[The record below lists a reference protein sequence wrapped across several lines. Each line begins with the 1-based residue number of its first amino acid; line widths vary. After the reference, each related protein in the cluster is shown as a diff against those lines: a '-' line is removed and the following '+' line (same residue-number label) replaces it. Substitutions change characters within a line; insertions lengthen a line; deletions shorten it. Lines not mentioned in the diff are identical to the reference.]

1 MSKACVRVAAL
12 IGFAAMGCGASQ
24 GTGSDS
30 NDPFGAGSKNG
41 SSGGGGTSGINSGGA
56 GYFPDQ
62 LMSGK
67 GGKSGSGSGSGD
79 DKFCAQQNFQL
90 NRLPPE
96 ILLVLDRSGSMRRDA
111 QGGTGSPDKWAQ
123 TTAAIDATLA
133 NTQMGVHW
141 GLKMYPAWKKEG
153 DSACA
158 TSPIAGVD
166 PGLSQHT
173 SIMSTVNMNTPT
185 RDRGATPTAKA
196 VEEATTLMKARTSMN
211 PKFLLLATDGIP
223 NCRDGS
229 DRNSDVDGAVAAVAA
244 ANAAGFA
251 TFVVGIAASGIKVDG
266 VDPFAVLNNMA
277 QAGGRARDG
286 DTKFYSANNQAE
298 LTTALGSI
306 AQQAADCTFVLTQ
319 PPVSPGDVAVELDGS
334 RLGSNDWAYGA
345 GNRSI
350 VVKGAYC
357 DKLKKGDIKE
367 AQVKFG
373 CPGQVIL

>member
-12 IGFAAMGCGASQ
+12 LSFVSIGCGASQ
-24 GTGSDS
+24 GGGADG
-30 NDPFGAGSKNG
+30 NDPFGTGAKNG
-41 SSGGGGTSGINSGGA
+41 SSGGNSGINAGGN

-62 LMSGK
+62 LVTGK
-67 GGKSGSGSGSGD
+67 GGKSGSGSGTGD
-79 DKFCAQQNFQL
+79 DKFCNQQNFEL

-111 QGGTGSPDKWAQ
+111 RGETGTPDKWEQ
-123 TTAAIDATLA
+123 TTKAIDATLA
-133 NTQMGVHW
+133 NTQLGVHW

-158 TSPIAGVD
+158 TTPIAGVD
-166 PGLSQHT
+166 PGVSQHGA
-173 SIMSTVNMNTPT
+173 IMSTIGTSTPT
-185 RDRGATPTAKA
+185 RDKGATPTAKA

-223 NCRDGS
+223 NCRGNVDT
-229 DRNSDVDGAVAAVAA
+229 NKDVDGAVAAVAA

-251 TFVVGIAASGIKVDG
+251 TFVVGIAASGIMVDG
-266 VDPFAVLNNMA
+266 VDAFAVLNNMA

-306 AQQAADCTFVLTQ
+306 AQQAADCTFVLTE
-319 PPVSPGDVAVELDGS
+319 PPGSPGDVAVELDGA
-334 RLGSNDWAYGA
+334 RLGTNDWSYGA

-350 VVKGAYC
+350 VIQGAYC
-357 DKLKKGDIKE
+357 DKLKKGDVKE